1 MAEIFPSWHPS
12 ISHSKQNAVFT
23 VAGRFGA
30 MMCCLPSGHFSL
42 SLIAGFHL
50 FHPLLLQS

>member
-1 MAEIFPSWHPS
+1 MAEIVPSWHPS